1 MVITLEWEEY
11 PACMAGK
18 ECNYHP
24 ESFSVFVPK
33 RETEILG
40 WMYIAFWEY
49 EKQVTSEVTKARIE
63 IRKVSKVDARQFYS
77 FLDLIGKNNIHRELL
92 GVLC

>member
-1 MVITLEWEEY
+1 MICLRNKVKNCPSMVITPEWEEY

-24 ESFSVFVPK
+24 DSFSVFVAK

-40 WMYIAFWEY
+40 TAGESIGRSMGGWE
-49 EKQVTSEVTKARIE
+49 E
-63 IRKVSKVDARQFYS
+63 RKP
-77 FLDLIGKNNIHRELL
+77 E
-92 GVLC
+92 